1 MSIHAKHF
9 IWVENISSF
18 IHSSIL
24 FYKQIKTY
32 SLPSSYSRDL
42 SMTNNS
48 IQKYTPYQ
56 AQFLAH
62 LLTLEGKAEDT
73 ISRSLK
79 SSRVDMNPHQVEA
92 ALFALRSPLS
102 KGVILADE
110 VGLGKTIEAS
120 LVLAQRWAERKRK
133 LILIVPASLRK
144 QWSQELADKFSLPSF
159 ILEKK
164 SFDAAKKTGSPNP
177 FEVKDQIVIC
187 SYQFAFGKAAEI
199 KSVDWDCV
207 VFDEAHK
214 LRNVY
219 KKDGSITAKKLREA
233 VMDKPKILLTATP
246 LQNDV
251 MELYGLVSVIDENF
265 FGGEAAYRLQY
276 KTIKNI
282 TSLNDLRSRL
292 KTICQRTLRKD
303 VSDAGL
309 IPFRARYCISHD
321 FTPSA
326 EEKALYDQV
335 STFLQRE
342 DTAAVGKNGRQL
354 ITLVVRKILA
364 SSSFAIGD
372 TLKRMIERLESNLG
386 VDTSSLDDFDIVDE
400 TAEELEVEDF
410 GGNSEGDQKA
420 KLKAEINEL
429 KEMRHLAQGI
439 RENAKGDALV
449 RALKEALKN
458 IVKKHGQPKAV
469 IFTESVRTQTFL
481 KELLTAN
488 GYDGKLVLL
497 NGSNTD
503 PDSQRIYRD
512 WVEKQ
517 KGTNRLSGSKT
528 ADMKAAIVEAFRD
541 TGTILI
547 ATESGAE
554 GINLQ
559 FCSLVINYDLPWNP
573 QRVEQRIGRCHR
585 YGQQIDVAV
594 VNFINKGNRA
604 DERVFQ
610 LLNDKFKLFN
620 GVFGSSDEVL
630 GAIESG
636 VDIEQKINA
645 IYQKCRTPDEFDRA
659 FDALQNELSESIT
672 AREKETR
679 QALLENVDESV
690 VQKLKGRKEALIEKL
705 TQFERQLMTFTW
717 AELPNALRINDK
729 RFELDGKIYSIEWPE
744 ADAKGWQFYRL
755 GQEDDLAEQ
764 LITRAKER
772 SLAPATIRFDYS
784 AYNGDGQ
791 FSDLLPYRGQA
802 GYMSA
807 TKMTVQNAVETTEH
821 LLLCGVTDGE
831 EPFDDIQIRRLLMI
845 PAEVLGPISSAIPTD
860 ELSRQRKQ
868 LESDFLLSAEEQNL
882 NFLNEESDKLDRW
895 ADESEVAFNEEIKE
909 LRKQAN
915 EFDRQA
921 RNPVLPLQEKLEL
934 KRKASH
940 IKGEATK
947 KKAAYFQEQERIQE
961 DRMKIL
967 DRIES
972 QLAIQYNIQEL
983 FTIRWEL
990 V

>member
-1 MSIHAKHF
+1 MPEAT
-9 IWVENISSF
+9 
-18 IHSSIL
+18 
-24 FYKQIKTY
+24 IKT
-32 SLPSSYSRDL
+32 
-42 SMTNNS
+42 
-48 IQKYTPYQ
+48 YTPYQ
-56 AQFLAH
+56 SQFLAH
-62 LLTLEGKAEDT
+62 LLTLEGQAEET

-79 SSRVDMNPHQVEA
+79 SARVDMNPHQVEA
-92 ALFALRSPLS
+92 ALFALRSPIS
-102 KGVILADE
+102 QGVILADE

-120 LVLAQRWAERKRK
+120 LVLAQRWAERKRR
-133 LILIVPASLRK
+133 LLLIVPASLRK
-144 QWSQELADKFSLPSF
+144 QWSQELSDKFSLPSF
-159 ILEKK
+159 IIEKK
-164 SFDAAKKTGSPNP
+164 SFDAAKKAGSFNP

-187 SYQFAFGKAAEI
+187 SYPFAFRKAAEI
-199 KSVDWDCV
+199 KAVDWHCV

-233 VMDKPKILLTATP
+233 VLDKPKILLTATP
-246 LQNDV
+246 LQNSL
-251 MELYGLVSVIDENF
+251 MELYGLVSVIDEHF
-265 FGGEAAYRLQY
+265 FGGEAAFRLQY
-276 KTIKNI
+276 VASRN
-282 TSLNDLRSRL
+282 SANHVADLRSRL
-292 KTICQRTLRKD
+292 LPICNRTLRRQ
-303 VSDAGL
+303 VFQAGL
-309 IPFRARYCISHD
+309 IPFRERYCIMED

-326 EEKALYDQV
+326 EEQALYNQV
-335 STFLQRE
+335 SAFLQRE

-372 TLKRMIERLESNLG
+372 TLKRMIERLESNLA
-386 VDTSSLDDFDIVDE
+386 VDTSTLDDFDIVDE
-400 TAEELEVEDF
+400 TAEELEVEDL
-410 GGNSEGDQKA
+410 GGKAEGDQKA

-429 KEMRHLAQGI
+429 KAMRQLAQGI

-449 RALKEALKN
+449 RALDQALNLVVEKQ
-458 IVKKHGQPKAV
+458 GLRKAV
-469 IFTESVRTQTFL
+469 VFTESVRTQTFL

-488 GYDGKLVLL
+488 GYEGQLVLL

-503 PDSQRIYRD
+503 PDSQRIYRE
-512 WVEKQ
+512 WVEKH

-604 DERVFQ
+604 DERVFE
-610 LLNDKFKLFN
+610 LLNQKFKLFE

-645 IYQKCRTPDEFDRA
+645 IYQKCKNPQEFDEA
-659 FDALQNELSESIT
+659 FNALQQELSESIT
-672 AREKETR
+672 AREQETR

-690 VQKLKGRKEALIEKL
+690 VQKLRGRKEALNEKL

-717 AELPNALRINDK
+717 AELPNARRINHK
-729 RFELDGKIYSIEWPE
+729 RFELDGKTYSIEWPE
-744 ADAKGWQFYRL
+744 ADENGWQFYRL
-755 GQEDDLAEQ
+755 GQEGDLAEQ
-764 LITRAKER
+764 LIARAKGR
-772 SLAPATIRFDYS
+772 SLKPATLRFYYD

-791 FSDLLPYRGQA
+791 FSDLTPYRGKA
-802 GYMSA
+802 GFLSA
-807 TKMTVQNAVETTEH
+807 AKMTVQNAVETTEH
-821 LLLCGVTDGE
+821 LLLCGVTDGVE
-831 EPFDDIQIRRLLMI
+831 VFDDVQIRRLLMI
-845 PAEVLGPISSAIPTD
+845 PAEQIGHISLAIPTD
-860 ELSRQRKQ
+860 ALSRQRKQ
-868 LESDFLLSAEEQNL
+868 LESAFLASAEEQNL

-895 ADESEVAFNEEIKE
+895 ADESEIAFNAEIKE

-921 RNPVLPLQEKLEL
+921 RNPALPLQEKLAL
-934 KRKASH
+934 KRQASH
-940 IKGEATK
+940 VKGEATK
-947 KKAAYFQEQERIQE
+947 KKAAYFQEQERIQT
-961 DRMKIL
+961 DRMQIL
-967 DRIES
+967 DRIEN
-972 QLAIQYNIQEL
+972 QLAIQHSVQEL